1 MLFVMD
7 SYAESQDQ
15 ASANGSIK
23 GQRVNILGLMGHRV
37 SVETTQLCHWSTT
50 IATDN
55 MKMN

>member
-1 MLFVMD
+1 MSFVMD
-7 SYAESQDQ
+7 TYAGSQDR

-37 SVETTQLCHWSTT
+37 SGGTAQLCHCSTKT
-50 IATDN
+50 APDN